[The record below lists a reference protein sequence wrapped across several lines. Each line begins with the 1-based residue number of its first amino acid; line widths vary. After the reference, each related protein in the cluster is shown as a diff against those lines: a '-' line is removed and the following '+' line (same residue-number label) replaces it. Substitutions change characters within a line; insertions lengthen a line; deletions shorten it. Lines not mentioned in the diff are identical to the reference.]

1 MESAENK
8 VKYVIGVGS
17 GKGGV
22 GKSTTAVLLA
32 QACAAK
38 GLKVGLLDADIT
50 GPSAPR
56 LLGLES
62 FRAETDG
69 ERLLPIPCEEG
80 FGVMSINFL
89 VEDED
94 SPVIW
99 RGPLLSRAVEQFW
112 KDTAWGELDILVVDL
127 PPGTGDIVITA
138 LTGLP
143 LTGVLFV
150 ATPQDLVTM
159 VVSKAVAM
167 ALSAEAQVLGIVE
180 NMGTIVCPEC
190 GKEHPLFSSGEA
202 GRQGAGRKGLPLLG
216 RFPFRPAIAQS
227 GQLRWS
233 ELPEG
238 LRLEA
243 QALAEACLTA
253 AAKAATVAGPRKA
266 KAPAEDCGSGGCGSG
281 GCEDCDCGGREAGD
295 CAACGEAPSPGKA
308 GI

>member
-1 MESAENK
+1 MASASNQA
-8 VKYVIGVGS
+8 KYIIGVGS

-69 ERLLPIPCEEG
+69 ERLIPIACEEG

-94 SPVIW
+94 SPIIW
-99 RGPLLSRAVEQFW
+99 RGPLLSKAVEQFW
-112 KDTAWGELDILVVDL
+112 EDTAWGELDLLVVDL

-138 LTGLP
+138 MTSLP

-167 ALSAEAQVLGIVE
+167 ALSAKAQVLGIVE
-180 NMGTIVCPEC
+180 NMGSIVCPEC

-216 RFPFRPAIAQS
+216 RFPFRPAIAQA
-227 GQLRWS
+227 GQLRWAG
-233 ELPEG
+233 LPEG

-243 QALAEACLTA
+243 LALADACLTA

-266 KAPAEDCGSGGCGSG
+266 KVSAEGSGSG
-281 GCEDCDCGGREAGD
+281 GCEDCDCAQAGD
-295 CAACGEAPSPGKA
+295 CASCGEAIEPDKAGKA
-308 GI
+308 GV

>member
-1 MESAENK
+1 MSETGNRA
-8 VKYVIGVGS
+8 KYMIGIGS

-62 FRAETDG
+62 FRAENDG
-69 ERLLPIPCEEG
+69 ERLLPIACEEG
-80 FGVMSINFL
+80 IGVMSINFL

-94 SPVIW
+94 APVIW

-112 KDTAWGELDILVVDL
+112 NDTAWGELDLLVVDL
-127 PPGTGDIVITA
+127 PPGTGDVAITA
-138 LTGLP
+138 MTSLP

-150 ATPQDLVTM
+150 ATPQDLVSM

-167 ALSAEAQVLGIVE
+167 ALSAEAQVLGVVE
-180 NMGTIVCPEC
+180 NMGSIVCPEC

-202 GRQGAGRKGLPLLG
+202 GRTGAARKGLPLLG
-216 RFPFRPAIAQS
+216 RFPFRPAIAQT
-227 GQLRWS
+227 GLLRWA
-233 ELPEG
+233 ELPVE
-238 LRLEA
+238 LKAEA
-243 QALAEACLTA
+243 TALADACLDA

-266 KAPAEDCGSGGCGSG
+266 SASKSESGGCGSA
-281 GCEDCDCGGREAGD
+281 GCEDCDCEGKESGACASCADAPAGS
-295 CAACGEAPSPGKA
+295 AESRA
-308 GI
+308 